1 MCDDGRP
8 KISLEDRLS
17 VIAGTFAQAYF
28 GHAPTS
34 AAIWSE
40 LERYCDALLAADD
53 SISRS
58 QLLQRQLCGVVD
70 DHPLNAFPVSRRQRF
85 AAVEWTARLLH
96 RQSLEIGARVCFV
109 YESLRCLTAELQIW
123 AEGPDRRSIGPI
135 SSLSTQLRDLMNE
148 LDGDEDEPEYI
159 FKTFHRG
166 GDESVTILEE
176 NRNIIGH
183 GTTGLT

>member
-17 VIAGTFAQAYF
+17 AIAGTFAQAYF

-40 LERYCDALLAADD
+40 LERYCDALLAAADEATP
-53 SISRS
+53 RS
-58 QLLQRQLCGVVD
+58 QLLQGRFCGVLD
-70 DHPLNAFPVSRRQRF
+70 DHPLNAFPVSRRQRL
-85 AAVEWTARLLH
+85 AAVEWMARLLERH
-96 RQSLEIGARVCFV
+96 RLQICARVCFA
-109 YESLRCLTAELQIW
+109 YESLRFMTAAVQIL
-123 AEGPDRRSIGPI
+123 ADGLNKQGMRFLI
-135 SSLSTQLRDLMNE
+135 QLRDLTKE
-148 LDGDEDEPEYI
+148 LDGEADEPEYI

-166 GDESVTILEE
+166 DDEPVTILEE
-176 NRNIIGH
+176 NRSIIGH

>member
-17 VIAGTFAQAYF
+17 AIAGTFAQAYF

-40 LERYCDALLAADD
+40 LERYCDALLAATDETAA
-53 SISRS
+53 RS
-58 QLLQRQLCGVVD
+58 ELLQGRFCGVLD
-70 DHPLNAFPVSRRQRF
+70 GHPLNAFPVSRRQRL
-85 AAVEWTARLLH
+85 AAVEWMARLLERH
-96 RQSLEIGARVCFV
+96 GLETGARVCFA
-109 YESLRCLTAELQIW
+109 YESLRFMTAAVQIW
-123 AEGPDRRSIGPI
+123 AGGLNKQGMRFLI
-135 SSLSTQLRDLMNE
+135 QLRDLTKE
-148 LDGDEDEPEYI
+148 LDGEADEPEYI

-166 GDESVTILEE
+166 DGEPVTILEE
-176 NRNIIGH
+176 NRSIIGH